1 MDTQYKNWVLRK
13 DSEENQTQGKKSREQ
28 KKSEANQNIQI
39 VKNI

>member
-1 MDTQYKNWVLRK
+1 MDTQYRNWVLRK
-13 DSEENQTQGKKSREQ
+13 DSEEKQTQGKKSREQ